1 MKAIKLIFIAVIF
14 IIMMF
19 LTAIPYVG
27 DSPSLAGG
35 SIGSIMIMITI
46 RAAISTVLLVAFVL
60 MSYFYFKKKVK
71 AVFLILTFLL
81 WFVSG
86 RMIGILPDGRLST
99 GWFYMETDRI
109 DLCDHKTDCETVM
122 AQQTKIQKLL
132 FWRIRVK
139 NKTTD
144 QIIFVGPMLW
154 NNALKVFHE
163 TFKAGE
169 I

>member
-1 MKAIKLIFIAVIF
+1 MKAINLIFISVIF

>member
-99 GWFYMETDRI
+99 GWFYMETDR
-109 DLCDHKTDCETVM
+109 
-122 AQQTKIQKLL
+122 KIKKLL
-132 FWRIRVK
+132 FCSIRVK

>member
-1 MKAIKLIFIAVIF
+1 MKAIKIILIAVVF
-14 IIMMF
+14 MIMMI
-19 LTAIPYVG
+19 LTAIPYIG
-27 DSPSLAGG
+27 DNPSLAGG
-35 SIGSIMIMITI
+35 SIGSIMIMITTYVV
-46 RAAISTVLLVAFVL
+46 ISTALLVAFVL
-60 MSYFYFKKKVK
+60 ISYFYIKNKVK
-71 AVFLILTFLL
+71 SVFLIITFLL
-81 WFVSG
+81 WFLSG

-99 GWFYMETDRI
+99 GWFYMETGRV

-122 AQQTKIQKLL
+122 AQQTKIQKLF

-163 TFKAGE
+163 TFVAGE

>member
-122 AQQTKIQKLL
+122 AQQTKIQKLIFL
-132 FWRIRVK
+132 SIRLK